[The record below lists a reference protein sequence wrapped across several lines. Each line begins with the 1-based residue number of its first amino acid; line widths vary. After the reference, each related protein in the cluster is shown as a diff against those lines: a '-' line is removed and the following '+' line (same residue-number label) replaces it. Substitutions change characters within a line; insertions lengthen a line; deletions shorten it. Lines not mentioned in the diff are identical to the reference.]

1 MIEGHYSAK
10 YDVEL
15 SELAFQTN
23 QMGRLAERQVKN
35 AVNALIYGDEMR
47 AQKVFED
54 EVTVNNMEVEID
66 RNSTELLA
74 RRQPTAGDLRF
85 VLMVIKT
92 VNDLERIGD
101 EANRV
106 ALMASRIGQIERME
120 TTEDIEVIGSR
131 VCVLLHE
138 SLNALEDVDD
148 STAFELIRKDKK
160 VNKKYKSTLKRLKAW
175 MMEDADVI
183 PDAVD
188 ILWAIRSLERIGDRA
203 CNICEHLI
211 YFVRGADIRHLD
223 IDSLD
228 VD

>member
-1 MIEGHYSAK
+1 MIEGHYSTK

-54 EVTVNNMEVEID
+54 EATVNNMEVEID
-66 RNSTELLA
+66 RNSTEILA

-106 ALMASRIGQIERME
+106 ALMASRIGQIERAE

-148 STAFELIRKDKK
+148 ATAFELIRKDKK

-223 IDSLD
+223 IDRLD
-228 VD
+228 AD